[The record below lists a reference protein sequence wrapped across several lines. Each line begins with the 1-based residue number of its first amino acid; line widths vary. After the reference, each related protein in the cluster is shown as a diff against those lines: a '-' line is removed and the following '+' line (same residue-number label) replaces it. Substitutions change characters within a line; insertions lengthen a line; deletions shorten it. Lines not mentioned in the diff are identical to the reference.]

1 MAINFNNRW
10 VVITGASSGIGK
22 ALAGCFARE
31 GAHLIL
37 GSLPGEKHILESIR
51 DNLQKQHAIQI
62 VTIYQDF
69 ADPDG
74 AVKFYDQCKKLQKQI
89 YCLVNNAG
97 IMAYG
102 YFHELS
108 HKQQKTLINI
118 NLMAYFSLMRLFIE
132 DMIQQEEGVIIN
144 ISSVSAF
151 QPTPHHAVYGAV
163 KAFVQ
168 SLSEA
173 VDQECRGTGIS
184 VHTINPSYT
193 DTPLLK
199 KNNFPN
205 KIWWYRISGLA
216 KPEDIARKAIK
227 AVKQGKRLYVPGVM
241 NALIHLFL
249 PRLLPR
255 KLSNAIAHIVLR
267 QER

>member
-1 MAINFNNRW
+1 MAIHFNNRW
-10 VVITGASSGIGK
+10 VVITGASSGIGR
-22 ALAGCFARE
+22 ALAECLARE

-37 GSLPGEKHILESIR
+37 GALPSEKHILEGIK
-51 DNLQKQHAIQI
+51 DQFQKKYYSEV
-62 VTIYQDF
+62 VTVYQDF
-69 ADPDG
+69 AKPSG
-74 AVKFYDQCKKLQKQI
+74 AKKFYEQCKKLQKQV

-97 IMAYG
+97 IIAYG

-108 HKQQKTLINI
+108 HEKQETLINI
-118 NLMAYFSLMRLFIE
+118 NLMAYFYLMRLFIE
-132 DMIQQEEGVIIN
+132 DMIKQKIGVIIN
-144 ISSVSAF
+144 LSSVSAF

-173 VDQECRGTGIS
+173 VDQECRGTGVS

-199 KNNFPN
+199 RNFPD

-216 KPEDIARKAIK
+216 KPEDIAGKAIK
-227 AVKQGKRLYVPGVM
+227 AVKKGKRVYVPGLM
-241 NALIHLFL
+241 NTCIHLFL

-255 KLSNAIAHIVLR
+255 KLSNLIALFVLR
-267 QER
+267 QEK

>member
-22 ALAGCFARE
+22 ALAECFARE

-37 GSLPGEKHILESIR
+37 GALPEEKHILENIKCEF
-51 DNLQKQHAIQI
+51 QKHYHIEVAT
-62 VTIYQDF
+62 VYQDF
-69 ADPDG
+69 AKTDG
-74 AVKFYDQCKKLQKQI
+74 AVKFYRQCKKLQKSV

-97 IMAYG
+97 IIAYG

-108 HKQQKTLINI
+108 HKTQHRLITI

-132 DMIQQEEGVIIN
+132 DMIQQKEGVIIN

-173 VDQECRGTGIS
+173 VNQECRGTGVS

-199 KNNFPN
+199 TNNFPD

-216 KPEDIARKAIK
+216 KPQDIARKAIK
-227 AVKQGKRLYVPGVM
+227 AVKKGKRVYVPGVM
-241 NALIHLFL
+241 NTCIHLFL
-249 PRLLPR
+249 PRILPR
-255 KLSNAIAHIVLR
+255 KLSNLIANYVLGA
-267 QER
+267 ET

>member
-22 ALAGCFARE
+22 ALAECLAQE

-37 GSLPGEKHILESIR
+37 GALPGEKHILEGIK
-51 DNLQKQHAIQI
+51 DQFHKEYHIEI
-62 VTIYQDF
+62 VTVYQDF
-69 ADPDG
+69 ANPGG
-74 AVKFYDQCKKLQKQI
+74 AEKFYEQCKKLQKQV

-108 HKQQKTLINI
+108 HKKQEALINI
-118 NLMAYFSLMRLFIE
+118 NLVAYFSLMRLFIE
-132 DMIQQEEGVIIN
+132 DMIKQKEGVIIN

-173 VDQECRGTGIS
+173 VDQECSGTGVS

-193 DTPLLK
+193 DTLLLK
-199 KNNFPN
+199 KNNFPD

-216 KPEDIARKAIK
+216 KPEDLARKAIK
-227 AVKQGKRLYVPGVM
+227 AIKKGKRLYVPGLM
-241 NALIHLFL
+241 NTCIHLFL

-255 KLSNAIAHIVLR
+255 KLSNIIANFVLR
-267 QER
+267 QEK

>member
-1 MAINFNNRW
+1 MAINFNNKW

-22 ALAGCFARE
+22 ALTECFARE

-37 GSLPGEKHILESIR
+37 GSLPGEKHILEGIK
-51 DNLQKQHAIQI
+51 DHLQKQYAIQA

-69 ADPDG
+69 AKPDG
-74 AVKFYDQCKKLQKQI
+74 AEKFYDQCKKLQKQV

-97 IMAYG
+97 IIAYG
-102 YFHELS
+102 YFYELS
-108 HKQQKTLINI
+108 HKQQQTLITI
-118 NLMAYFSLMRLFIE
+118 NLMAYFSLMRLFID
-132 DMIQQEEGVIIN
+132 DMIQQKEGVIIN

-173 VDQECRGTGIS
+173 VDQECRGTGVS

-199 KNNFPN
+199 KNNFPD
-205 KIWWYRISGLA
+205 KIWWYHISGLA

-227 AVKQGKRLYVPGVM
+227 AVKKGKRLYVPGPM
-241 NALIHLFL
+241 NTLIHLFL

-255 KLSNAIAHIVLR
+255 KLSNTIANIVLR
-267 QER
+267 QES

>member
-1 MAINFNNRW
+1 MAINFINRW

-22 ALAGCFARE
+22 ALTECFAKE
-31 GAHLIL
+31 GAHLVL
-37 GSLPGEKHILESIR
+37 GALPEEKQILENIKR
-51 DNLQKQHAIQI
+51 NLQAHYHIQI
-62 VTIYQDF
+62 ATVYQDF
-69 ADPDG
+69 AKPDG
-74 AVKFYDQCKKLQKQI
+74 VLKFYRQCKRLQRPV

-97 IMAYG
+97 IIAYG
-102 YFHELS
+102 NFYELS
-108 HKQQKTLINI
+108 HKKQETLINI

-132 DMIQQEEGVIIN
+132 DMIEQKEGVIIN

-173 VDQECRGTGIS
+173 VDQELKGTGVS
-184 VHTINPSYT
+184 VYTVNPSYT

-199 KNNFPN
+199 KNNFPDR
-205 KIWWYRISGLA
+205 IWWYRISGLA
-216 KPEDIARKAIK
+216 KPEEIAHRAIK
-227 AVKQGKRLYVPGVM
+227 AVKKGKKVFVPGLL
-241 NALIHLFL
+241 NRIIHLFL

-255 KLSNAIAHIVLR
+255 KLSALIANYVLK
-267 QER
+267 QEQ